1 MLKKSPVL
9 YAFLAAG
16 LSLCLT
22 SPADAEK
29 LSVSLGQA
37 VPGTVDTF
45 EVEARNQSCDQPQ
58 DFKFVP
64 RNLPWLKLVNGNA
77 VKGIAHGR
85 SKKLVARIDLTGLR
99 PGPYSGWLDVV
110 CETCGAPTLTSC
122 RIDTET
128 IAVEVEVVPRGA
140 RVGGGTPATVRA
152 ISD

>member
-1 MLKKSPVL
+1 MPKKSPVL

-16 LSLCLT
+16 LYLCLT
-22 SPADAEK
+22 SPADAER

-37 VPGTVDTF
+37 APGTIDTF

-64 RNLPWLKLVNGNA
+64 RNLPWLKLVNGSA
-77 VKGIAHGR
+77 VKGIARGR

-99 PGPYSGWLDVV
+99 PGRYSGWLDVV
-110 CETCGAPTLTSC
+110 CETCGALALTSC

-128 IAVEVEVVPRGA
+128 IAVEVEVVQRGA
-140 RVGGGTPATVRA
+140 RVSGGGPATVRA